1 MRDIAFVVGI
11 LAMLPFAIG
20 RPHISALLAV
30 WCALLN
36 PNDYVYGF
44 ATTIHFNFIAVLITL
59 VIWILSKEPVR
70 IPLNR
75 TIVILLI
82 FGVLGSFSALF
93 AIGSEGAA
101 AAEWGKFAKIIFFSL
116 VVSALFNSR
125 ARIEALMYAI
135 FLSVGFHG
143 VEEGLK
149 FISSGGEHQVW
160 GPENSMLFDNNHF
173 ALATLCTLPL
183 VFYLYRQ
190 ASNRL
195 LRITLIGSACILFF
209 TVVGTFSR
217 GGLLGLLAITTWS
230 FIQSPRKGRYFI
242 LVISVAVVLISF
254 APDRWTNRMDTIS
267 TANQDNSFMGRVIA
281 WKQSTLIA
289 LDNPV
294 LGGGFHAV
302 QDFTVW
308 TQYRQ
313 TRFHE
318 LDFIPTDEP
327 DPLAPH
333 AAHSIY
339 FQVLGDMGFV
349 GLALFGALGLTAWR
363 NTVVVA
369 KKIKGNADL
378 AWAGQ
383 FAQYAQYSLIAYFV
397 SGAALSMAYFEFMY
411 ILFVVI
417 ASLRQIVE
425 QEIAKQVST
434 PGSQN

>member
-1 MRDIAFVVGI
+1 MRDVAFVVGM
-11 LAMLPFAIG
+11 LAMLPFAFG
-20 RPHISALLAV
+20 RPHVAALIAV
-30 WCALLN
+30 WAAMLV
-36 PNDYVYGF
+36 PNTYVYGF
-44 ATTIHFNFIAVLITL
+44 ATTIPFNFIAVLVTL
-59 VIWILSKEPVR
+59 VIWVFSKERVR
-70 IPLNR
+70 IPMNR
-75 TIVILLI
+75 TVITLLL
-82 FGVLGSFSALF
+82 FGALGSISALY
-93 AIGSEGAA
+93 AIGPEGAA
-101 AAEWGKFAKIIFFSL
+101 PAEWVKFSKIIFFAL

-149 FISSGGEHQVW
+149 FISSGGGHQVW
-160 GPENSMLFDNNHF
+160 GPENSMLYDNNHF

-183 VFYLYRQ
+183 LFFLYRQ
-190 ASNRL
+190 ANHRL
-195 LRITLIGSACILFF
+195 LRLALIGSACVLFF

-217 GGLLGLLAITTWS
+217 GGLLGLLAIATWS
-230 FIQSPRKGRYFI
+230 FIHSPRKGRFLAFAIPMAVI
-242 LVISVAVVLISF
+242 LVSF
-254 APDRWTNRMDTIS
+254 APERWSNRMDTIA
-267 TANQDNSFMGRVIA
+267 TAGQDDSFMVRVTA
-281 WKQSTLIA
+281 WKISTLIA
-289 LDNPV
+289 LDNPI

-308 TQYRQ
+308 TKYRL
-313 TRFHE
+313 TRFKE
-318 LDFIPTDEP
+318 LDFIPSDEP

-339 FQVLGDMGFV
+339 FQVLGDLGFV
-349 GLALFGALGLTAWR
+349 GLTVFAVLGLIAWR

-369 KKIKGNADL
+369 KKVKGNSDL
-378 AWAGQ
+378 EWAGQ

-425 QEIAKQVST
+425 REMPEPAPVVGTVQ
-434 PGSQN
+434 

>member
-1 MRDIAFVVGI
+1 
-11 LAMLPFAIG
+11 MLPFAIG
-20 RPHISALLAV
+20 RPHIGALIAVWTALLA
-30 WCALLN
+30 

-44 ATTIHFNFIAVLITL
+44 ATTIHFNFLAVLITL
-59 VIWILSKEPVR
+59 VIWVLSKEPVR
-70 IPLNR
+70 IPMNR
-75 TIVILLI
+75 TVVILLI

-93 AIGSEGAA
+93 EIGPEGAA
-101 AAEWGKFAKIIFFSL
+101 AAEWSKFAKIIFFAL

-190 ASNRL
+190 ASHRL

-217 GGLLGLLAITTWS
+217 GGLLGLLAIAVWS
-230 FIQSPRKGRYFI
+230 FIHSPRKGTYLALAI
-242 LVISVAVVLISF
+242 PMAVLLISF

-267 TANQDNSFMGRVIA
+267 NAGQDDSFMVRVTA
-281 WKQSTLIA
+281 WKISTLIA
-289 LDNPV
+289 TDNPI

-302 QDFTVW
+302 QDFAVW
-308 TQYRQ
+308 TKYRL

-318 LDFIPTDEP
+318 LDFIPSDEP

-369 KKIKGNADL
+369 KKVKGKADL
-378 AWAGQ
+378 EWAGQ

-417 ASLRQIVE
+417 ASLRHIVE
-425 QEIAKQVST
+425 QELAKPVPAPS
-434 PGSQN
+434 SQN